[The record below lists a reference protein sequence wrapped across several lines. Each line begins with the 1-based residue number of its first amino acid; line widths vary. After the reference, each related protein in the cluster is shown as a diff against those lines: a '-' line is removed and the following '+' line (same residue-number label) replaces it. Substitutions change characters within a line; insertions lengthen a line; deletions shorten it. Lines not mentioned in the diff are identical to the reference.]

1 VLVEILP
8 SKEDDAFQT

>member
-8 SKEDDAFQT
+8 CKEDDAFQA